1 VCVVIQVLDILRRVV
16 LIESAAEH
24 YARMAAGS
32 GGSMERVLGLLADG
46 SGSGLGGVL
55 MGVRFLANCFYHRS
69 TRKLLAGHVT
79 VRQPATLRFLPPQSP
94 H

>member
-24 YARMAAGS
+24 YARTAAGS
-32 GGSMERVLGLLADG
+32 GSVERVLGLLAD
-46 SGSGLGGVL
+46 GSGLGGVL
-55 MGVRFLANCFYHRS
+55 MGVRFLANCFYQRP

-79 VRQPATLRFLPPQSP
+79 VRQPATLSCLATAIATLN
-94 H
+94 